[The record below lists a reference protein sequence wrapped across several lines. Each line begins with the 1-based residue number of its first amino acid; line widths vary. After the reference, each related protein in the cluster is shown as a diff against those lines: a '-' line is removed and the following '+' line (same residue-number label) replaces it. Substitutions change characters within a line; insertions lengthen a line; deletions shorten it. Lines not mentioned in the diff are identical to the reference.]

1 MARNVVIV
9 GAQWGDEG
17 KGKVVDILSA
27 DARLIVRFQ
36 GGNNAGHT
44 LVVDG
49 VKTILHHIPSGI
61 LHPDKICA
69 IGSGV
74 VLDPEVLLT
83 EIDDLRSRGHLADA
97 SALRISNNAH
107 IIMPYHRAL
116 DHAREKARGKARIGT
131 TGRGIGPCYEDKAGR
146 TGIRL
151 NDLFDPETLRD
162 KIARALPEKNM
173 LLSKLYGEAEL
184 DAGEMADR
192 HAAYGEKLR
201 PFADDISRLIARES
215 KDDHAILFEGAQG
228 VLLDLDHG
236 TYPFVTSSNTIA
248 GGACTGAGVGPGQI
262 DSVVGITKAYAT
274 RVGGGPFPT
283 ELEDRTGKRLQERGN
298 EFGSTTGRARRCGWI
313 DAVALRYAVR
323 VAGIRGFVMNKL
335 DVLSGINPVKIATA
349 YRVGGEVTEEFPA
362 TAADL
367 ENCEPVYE
375 ELEGWSEDVGKARMM
390 SELPSAARRYLDRVQ
405 ELTNTGILMVSVGPA
420 REETIRIMNPFD

>member
-1 MARNVVIV
+1 MARNVVVV

-49 VKTILHHIPSGI
+49 EKTVLHHIPSGI
-61 LHPDKICA
+61 LRPGKICA

-83 EIDDLRSRGHLADA
+83 EIEGLRSRGHLVDA

-116 DHAREKARGKARIGT
+116 DLAREKARGNARIGT
-131 TGRGIGPCYEDKAGR
+131 TGRGIGPCYEDKAAR

-151 NDLFDPETLRD
+151 NDLFDPKTLRD

-173 LLSKLYGEAEL
+173 LLSKLYGQAAF

-192 HAAYGEKLR
+192 HAAFGEKLR
-201 PFADDISRLIARES
+201 PFADDISKLIARES
-215 KDDHAILFEGAQG
+215 KNDHAILFEGAQG

-248 GGACTGAGVGPGQI
+248 GSACTGAGVGPRQI

-274 RVGGGPFPT
+274 RVGSGPFPT
-283 ELEDRTGKRLQERGN
+283 EIEEGVGKRLQERGR

-323 VAGIRGFVMNKL
+323 VAGIQGFVLNKL

-349 YRVGGEVTEEFPA
+349 YRVGGQVTDEFPA

-367 ENCEPVYE
+367 ANCEPVYE
-375 ELEGWSEDVGKARMM
+375 EMEGWSEDVGKARMM
-390 SELPSAARRYLDRVQ
+390 SELPAAARRYLDRVQ
-405 ELTNTGILMVSVGPA
+405 ELTNTGILMVSVGPG
-420 REETIRIMNPFD
+420 RDETIRIKNPFD